1 MDLSGHEVT
10 FLNYEKVQKYI
21 KNVKNFSLNE
31 LRVPKNRIKFH
42 TFRAQ
47 PFFSGK
53 SRFQLKNAVLR
64 HIKQI

>member
-1 MDLSGHEVT
+1 MTTAGVT
-10 FLNYEKVQKYI
+10 DYKNIQKIYI
-21 KNVKNFSLNE
+21 YNFSLDE

-53 SRFQLKNAVLR
+53 SRFQLENAVLR